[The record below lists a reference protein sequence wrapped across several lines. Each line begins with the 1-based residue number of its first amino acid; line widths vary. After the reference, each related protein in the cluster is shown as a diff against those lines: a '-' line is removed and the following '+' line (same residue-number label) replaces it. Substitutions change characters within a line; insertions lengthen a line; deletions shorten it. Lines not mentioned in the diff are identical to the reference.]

1 MRSAVRPTD
10 VRPSFVFNDTIVF
23 CGLRITAEYF
33 HKRRGE
39 GVTANFL
46 AVALS
51 FFLKGLA
58 GFQRT

>member
-1 MRSAVRPTD
+1 MRSAVRLTD
-10 VRPSFVFNDTIVF
+10 VRRALVFNVTIVF
-23 CGLRITAEYF
+23 SGLRITAEYF

-51 FFLKGLA
+51 FF
-58 GFQRT
+58 